1 MSIGNLKDQ
10 GNKGNNFPY
19 QLKNLQLLGQ
29 IVNTP
34 RLSNLKENAVT
45 ASNATALEDAINLY
59 FDAAPD
65 LILVSKSVVYDTT
78 ASKFVAFL
86 TTAKI

>member
-1 MSIGNLKDQ
+1 MSVGNLKDQ

-29 IVNTP
+29 IANAAKAVNLIEKSFSSATSAGIEAAVDGYFI
-34 RLSNLKENAVT
+34 SN
-45 ASNATALEDAINLY
+45 
-59 FDAAPD
+59 PD
-65 LILVSKSVVYDTT
+65 KILISKSVVYDST

-86 TTAKI
+86 TLSSI